1 MLITQ
6 KKLTPVDNFMGLIH
20 ALYGYFAIFTA
31 ESRRTKN
38 RMKAYLD
45 LLKHVLEHGHEKMDR
60 TGTGTRSVFG
70 YQMRFDLQEG
80 FPLMTTKKIHL
91 KSIIYE
97 LLWFLRGETNTRYLN
112 ENGVTIWNE
121 WASPEGELGH
131 IYGFQWRSWPSYS
144 GTSIDQIENV
154 LQSIR
159 HNPDSRRHIVSAW
172 NVADLENMALPPCH
186 VLFQFYVADGKLSLQ
201 LYQRSADIFI
211 GVPFN
216 IASYALLL
224 MMVAQSVNL
233 KPGEFVHTLGDAHIY
248 RNHLDQVRLQ
258 LTREP
263 RPLPSMILNPAVP
276 SLFDFTYPD
285 FRLENYNPH
294 PHIKGEIS
302 V

>member
-1 MLITQ
+1 LLITQ
-6 KKLTPVDNFMGLIH
+6 KKLTPVNNFIGLIH
-20 ALYGYFAIFTA
+20 ALYSYFAIFTA
-31 ESRRTKN
+31 ERRRTAN
-38 RMKAYLD
+38 RMRPYLD
-45 LLKHVLEHGHEKMDR
+45 LLKHVLENGHEKMDR
-60 TGTGTRSVFG
+60 TGTGTYSVFG

-80 FPLMTTKKIHL
+80 FPLMTTKKLHL
-91 KSIIYE
+91 KSIIHE
-97 LLWFLRGETNTRYLN
+97 LLWFIRGETNTRYLN

-121 WASPEGELGH
+121 WASPDGELGH
-131 IYGFQWRSWPSYS
+131 IYGFQWRSWPSYT
-144 GTSIDQIENV
+144 GTSIDQIENL

-186 VLFQFYVADGKLSLQ
+186 VLFQFYVAGGKLSLQ

-233 KPGEFVHTLGDAHIY
+233 KPGEFIHTLGDAHIY
-248 RNHLDQVRLQ
+248 KNHLEQVRLQ

-263 RPLPSMILNPAVP
+263 RALPSMILNPVVT
-276 SLFDFTYPD
+276 SLFDFTYED
-285 FRLENYNPH
+285 FSLENYNPH

>member
-1 MLITQ
+1 
-6 KKLTPVDNFMGLIH
+6 LIH
-20 ALYGYFAIFTA
+20 ALYGYFANFATGL
-31 ESRRTKN
+31 RRTAK
-38 RMKAYLD
+38 RMKPYLD
-45 LLKHVLEHGHEKMDR
+45 LLKHVLECGHEKTDR

-80 FPLMTTKKIHL
+80 FPLMTTKKLHL
-91 KSIIYE
+91 KSILYE
-97 LLWFLRGETNTRYLN
+97 LLWFLRGETNTRFLN
-112 ENGVTIWNE
+112 DNGVTIWNE

-186 VLFQFYVADGKLSLQ
+186 VLFQFYVAGGKLSLQ

-224 MMVAQSVNL
+224 MMVAQTVNL

-248 RNHLDQVRLQ
+248 KNHLDQVRLQ

-263 RPLPSMILNPAVP
+263 RPLPAMILNPAVK